1 MDENLLKLIVVFV
14 IGFTGSMVFL
24 YFVLKKL

>member
-1 MDENLLKLIVVFV
+1 MDLKLLELIAIFLV
-14 IGFTGSMVFL
+14 GFTGSMVFL